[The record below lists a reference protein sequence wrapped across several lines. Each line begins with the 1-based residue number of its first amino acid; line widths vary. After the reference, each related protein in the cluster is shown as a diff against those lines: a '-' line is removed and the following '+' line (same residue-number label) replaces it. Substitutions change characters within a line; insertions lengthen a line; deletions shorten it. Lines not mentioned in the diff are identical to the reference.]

1 MKNIIS
7 HKEQTCEEY
16 NNKQIKIYNDQ
27 IKLVEDK
34 ICKKC
39 KTKFWEDLDLVLRHY
54 YYEQVDQDEDL
65 LPFDLDLIKKKFR
78 CKKCSDHWCD
88 YIELDDQRFRLDLRK
103 QKCYRKLQVLENN
116 EEILNK
122 FI

>member
-78 CKKCSDHWCD
+78 CKKKKK
-88 YIELDDQRFRLDLRK
+88 YP
-103 QKCYRKLQVLENN
+103 
-116 EEILNK
+116 
-122 FI
+122 